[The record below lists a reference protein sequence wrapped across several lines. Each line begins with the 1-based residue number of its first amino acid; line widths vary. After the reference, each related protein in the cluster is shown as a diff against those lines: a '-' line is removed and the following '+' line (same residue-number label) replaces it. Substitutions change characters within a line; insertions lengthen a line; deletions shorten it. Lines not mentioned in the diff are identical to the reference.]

1 MNTHNIQVTWLGHS
15 TFKVVTPNRN
25 TVVIDPWVMN
35 NPACPNDLKKFD
47 RLDVLLLT
55 HGHFDHIADA
65 VELGMTYKPDIIG
78 IYELCHWLESKGVSK
93 TRPMN
98 KGGSQEVAG
107 LRVTMTHADH
117 SCGILDGDA
126 ILYGGEAVGYVIG
139 FATGLRIYHAGDT
152 NLFGDMKL
160 IGELYSPDVAM
171 LPIGD
176 LFTMSPREAA
186 YACQLLGAKKIIPMH
201 YGTFPPLT
209 GTPQQLKE
217 LTRALPGLE
226 VIALSPG
233 ETMCL

>member
-1 MNTHNIQVTWLGHS
+1 MSTHNIQVTWLGHS

-25 TVVIDPWVMN
+25 IVVIDPWVMN
-35 NPACPNDLKKFD
+35 NPACPEDLKKFN
-47 RLDVLLLT
+47 RLDILLLT
-55 HGHFDHIADA
+55 HGHFDHIGDA
-65 VELGMTYKPDIIG
+65 VKLGKTYKPDIIG
-78 IYELCHWLESKGVSK
+78 IYELCHWLEGKGVSK
-93 TRPMN
+93 THPMN
-98 KGGSQEVAG
+98 KGGSQEVAD

-117 SCGILDGDA
+117 SCGILDGDT
-126 ILYGGEAVGYVIG
+126 ILYGGEAVGYVVE

-186 YACQLLGAKKIIPMH
+186 YACQFLGAKKIIPMH

-217 LTRALPGLE
+217 MTRALPGLE
-226 VIALSPG
+226 VITLSPG
-233 ETMCL
+233 ESVFL